1 MKTIRHDAAR
11 AVLTAFAVISAAS
24 KQKPSDLFACRWLR
38 GPATTCRS
46 TASPASRRPSLFA
59 TADADDAVSVLLAW
73 IVGRVDVLDAA
84 WSDEMNLDDGSFLAR
99 PTIVR
104 MLGRVHPE

>member
-1 MKTIRHDAAR
+1 M
-11 AVLTAFAVISAAS
+11 
-24 KQKPSDLFACRWLR
+24 P
-38 GPATTCRS
+38 
-46 TASPASRRPSLFA
+46 
-59 TADADDAVSVLLAW
+59 DADDAVSMLLAW
-73 IVGRVDVLDAA
+73 IVGQVDVLDAA